1 MKIYVRDLRSLGM
14 QLETILLLLIQKN
27 SKKILKIISNKL
39 LNENLTPCVHII
51 EILDS
56 SYLWDG
62 EIVTEKE
69 YKMTIKTHEENEKLI
84 IDIIRDLHN
93 YSVCEISK
101 YPFSILNED
110 YKNWFNNY

>member
-1 MKIYVRDLRSLGM
+1 MKSRKTII
-14 QLETILLLLIQKN
+14 LETSSN
-27 SKKILKIISNKL
+27 SKKNLKIISNKL

>member
-1 MKIYVRDLRSLGM
+1 MKSRKTIII
-14 QLETILLLLIQKN
+14 ETSSN
-27 SKKILKIISNKL
+27 SKKILKNISNKL

-69 YKMTIKTHEENEKLI
+69 YKMTIKTFEENEKLI
-84 IDIIRDLHN
+84 VNIIQDLHN

>member
-1 MKIYVRDLRSLGM
+1 MKSRETII
-14 QLETILLLLIQKN
+14 LETSSN
-27 SKKILKIISNKL
+27 SKKILKNISNKL
-39 LNENLTPCVHII
+39 LNKNLTPCVHII

-84 IDIIRDLHN
+84 VDIIRDLHN

>member
-1 MKIYVRDLRSLGM
+1 MKSRKTII
-14 QLETILLLLIQKN
+14 LETSSN